1 MCFSP
6 EKHPALKRKFECSS
20 PVKVN
25 KYNLKKND
33 KTGEEKL
40 IWNKRRKIE
49 EPQESEMEFDLQPIK
64 AETVEAK
71 DSSAEEILCEQI
83 KTLVNIAGRV
93 TLNGPTETVKVK
105 EKNLKK
111 TRGVV
116 HGQHW
121 LSPPCPMGTGHNKN
135 AVRPMLQHDKCS
147 CQRLQWY
154 KLLDIDQAHQSKCS

>member
-6 EKHPALKRKFECSS
+6 EKHAALKRKFECSS

-33 KTGEEKL
+33 KTGEEEL
-40 IWNKRRKIE
+40 IWNKKTKIE

-71 DSSAEEILCEQI
+71 DSSAEEILGEQI

-93 TLNGPTETVKVK
+93 T
-105 EKNLKK
+105 
-111 TRGVV
+111 VV
-116 HGQHW
+116 RTT
-121 LSPPCPMGTGHNKN
+121 CI
-135 AVRPMLQHDKCS
+135 LQHTP
-147 CQRLQWY
+147 
-154 KLLDIDQAHQSKCS
+154 LLITNGLYQQVNNSATLVTISAL

>member
-6 EKHPALKRKFECSS
+6 EKHAALKRKFECSS

-25 KYNLKKND
+25 KYDLKKND
-33 KTGEEKL
+33 KTGEEEL
-40 IWNKRRKIE
+40 IWNKRTKIE

-71 DSSAEEILCEQI
+71 DSSAEEILREQI

-105 EKNLKK
+105 GKTLKK
-111 TRGVV
+111 QGRCSRTTLA
-116 HGQHW
+116 QSA
-121 LSPPCPMGTGHNKN
+121 LSYGNRT
-135 AVRPMLQHDKCS
+135 QQKCS
-147 CQRLQWY
+147 P
-154 KLLDIDQAHQSKCS
+154 ANVTA